1 MSYHPRLDTIT
12 HRFFGSFWSPYYLSS
27 VKPLQSMKQ
36 LRYIRQTKHPFYK
49 PNSYLITV
57 GLGGD
62 HYYDYKSENFFET
75 FFCHS
80 MSTYTT

>member
-1 MSYHPRLDTIT
+1 
-12 HRFFGSFWSPYYLSS
+12 
-27 VKPLQSMKQ
+27 MKQ